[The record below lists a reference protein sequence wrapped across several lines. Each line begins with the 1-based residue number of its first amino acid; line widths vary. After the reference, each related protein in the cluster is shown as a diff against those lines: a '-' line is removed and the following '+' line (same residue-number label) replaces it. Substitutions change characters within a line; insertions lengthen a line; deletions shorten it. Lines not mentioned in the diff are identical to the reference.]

1 MTMTSY
7 PLTVP
12 MPVLKLPLLTTD
24 PLTAGELFSHC
35 GVRIVALPLAP
46 AMDAPGA
53 ATLGE
58 VGGLGASP
66 MGAPRK
72 PLTVPNTRSG

>member
-1 MTMTSY
+1 M
-7 PLTVP
+7 
-12 MPVLKLPLLTTD
+12 TTD

-53 ATLGE
+53 ATLGRLAAS
-58 VGGLGASP
+58 VLGSSGKASP
-66 MGAPRK
+66 LPSPGSVSP
-72 PLTVPNTRSG
+72 

>member
-1 MTMTSY
+1 MTMTNY

-46 AMDAPGA
+46 AMDAPG
-53 ATLGE
+53 G
-58 VGGLGASP
+58 
-66 MGAPRK
+66 
-72 PLTVPNTRSG
+72 

>member
-24 PLTAGELFSHC
+24 PLTAGSYF
-35 GVRIVALPLAP
+35 P
-46 AMDAPGA
+46 
-53 ATLGE
+53 T
-58 VGGLGASP
+58 VGFGSSP
-66 MGAPRK
+66 YR
-72 PLTVPNTRSG
+72 

>member
-1 MTMTSY
+1 MTMTNY

-58 VGGLGASP
+58 VGGSVLGSSGKASP
-66 MGAPRK
+66 LPSPGSVSP
-72 PLTVPNTRSG
+72 